1 MNEIKQILK
10 SELFLIST
18 DTVAG
23 VGGILNDEV
32 KNKIIKLKKIKG
44 IKKFAILVAD
54 IDQAKKFS
62 EWNSNAEKIANQ
74 YWPGALSIALDTYAL
89 RMPNCKKITD
99 LLKIIGPIYL
109 SSANLNGE
117 KPMKYKE
124 AKIAFKNKVKIH
136 LNYSPNSSELS
147 STVIKATNM
156 QVLRQG
162 DVKINN
168 MKTIYLASDHAGYY
182 YKEEIKKHLKG
193 KNYNIED
200 LGTNSK
206 ESVNYAVFGKSIG
219 KKISEHP
226 DAFGIAIC
234 GSGIGISIAA
244 NRFKHARAARVVTQK
259 WAKLARRHNDAN
271 ILALGE
277 RAISLTKAIKIV
289 DAFLNEEFEGGR
301 HIKRVESLG

>member
-1 MNEIKQILK
+1 MDKIEKILK

-44 IKKFAILVAD
+44 TKKFAILVAD
-54 IDQAKKFS
+54 INQAREFS
-62 EWNSNAEKIANQ
+62 EWNSNANKIASI

-117 KPMKYKE
+117 KPMKYQE
-124 AKIAFKNKVKIH
+124 AKIAFKNEVKIH
-136 LNYSPNSSELS
+136 LNYSPKSSELS
-147 STVIKATNM
+147 STVIKASNM
-156 QVLRQG
+156 QILREG

-168 MKTIYLASDHAGYY
+168 MKTIYLASDHAGYH
-182 YKEEIKKHLKG
+182 YKEEIKKYLQN
-193 KNYNIED
+193 KNYDIQD
-200 LGTNSK
+200 LGTNSDK
-206 ESVNYAVFGKSIG
+206 TVNYAIYGKLIG
-219 KKISEHP
+219 KKISENP
-226 DAFGIAIC
+226 DSFGIAIC

-244 NRFKHARAARVVTQK
+244 NRHKHARAARVDTEK
-259 WAKLARRHNDAN
+259 WAKFARKHNDAN

-289 DAFLNEEFEGGR
+289 DSFLNEKFKGGR
-301 HIKRVESLG
+301 HIKRVKSLG